1 MTGLIPGLGFGAPLI
16 LWALLLLPL
25 IWWLLRFTPP
35 KPFSTF
41 FPPIRLLLKL
51 RNREETPS
59 HSPWWLTL
67 LRISLAG
74 LVILALS
81 EPVFRP
87 DTSQS
92 KLSAP
97 LVILVDNG
105 WAAAANW
112 NSRQQIAR
120 EEIMRARNSHL
131 PVVLVPTVPG
141 TNDGIGFEIPDDA
154 LDRLQTL
161 SPKPYAPARQRLLE
175 RLAPALSEQDALNIL
190 WLSDG
195 LGYER
200 ELNFANNLV
209 GLADQSSLTIFVP
222 EPGANPLF
230 LGRPEQTN
238 TGLDI
243 SVNRIVATIAR
254 SGRVEARALNGRLL
268 SEQEFFLGEGVKT
281 TRVEFVMPLELR
293 NQVTRVEISAEHS
306 AGAVRLLDDR
316 WRKHRVGLI
325 SGENLD
331 AAQPLLSPLFY
342 IEKALAPFAEIH
354 TGIEPTIPENIERI
368 ISEQVG
374 VMVMADVGNFAPE
387 TTEILT
393 NWVNQGGMLI
403 RFAGPRLASGSSG
416 LLPVRLRNGSRT
428 LGGTLSWSDPQPLAE
443 FSPTSPFSDLEV
455 SSDIT
460 VSRQVLAEPDIGL
473 PERIWARL
481 QDGTPLVTGARQGN
495 GWLVLFHVTASPNWS
510 NLPLSGTFVDM
521 LGKLVE
527 RSGFSQIG
535 AQTDNAGEA
544 NATNR
549 ISLPP
554 VSILNATGIAGPP
567 PANAIPISADDFAGH
582 VVGPDTPPGF
592 YGHDEALLA
601 LNTIAPDAEFSL
613 LPAPPADAR
622 QLTYARLAPTP
633 IKRWLLLAAFGLLL
647 LDGLAVIFLSGG
659 LRRLA
664 IKAGPI
670 TPVIIAFALTILVS
684 GNPALAQ
691 TTEPDSAQLSPA
703 EEFALRAANETRL
716 AYVITGNS
724 EIDETARAGLTGLS
738 RILQQRT
745 AMEPGDPVGVNIAQ
759 DELAFFPLIYWPLTS
774 DAHALDTTSAAR
786 IDAYMRHGGTILFDT
801 REQTITVNP
810 NDGGPG
816 MAALRRVL
824 ASLDIPP
831 IEPVPASHVLTKAF
845 YLLQDFPG
853 RYEGGRLWTESSH
866 NGAASASSTN
876 ASRNADGVSTILIT
890 SNDLAA
896 AWAIDDS
903 GRPIF
908 PVVPGGDRQREIA
921 YRVGVNIVMYTL
933 TGNYKADQVHIPALL
948 ERLGQ

>member
-1 MTGLIPGLGFGAPLI
+1 MNGLIPGLGFGAPLI

-92 KLSAP
+92 RLSAP

-120 EEIMRARNSHL
+120 EEIMRARDSGF
-131 PVVLVPTVPG
+131 PVALVPTVPG
-141 TNDGIGFEIPDDA
+141 ATNSIVFETPDDA
-154 LDRLQTL
+154 LDRLQSL
-161 SPKPYAPARQRLLE
+161 SPKPYAPARQILLE
-175 RLAPALSEQDALNIL
+175 HLAPALAEQDTLNFL

-200 ELNFANNLV
+200 DVDFAAKLIE
-209 GLADQSSLTIFVP
+209 LADQFSLTVFVP
-222 EPGANPLF
+222 EPGANPVF
-230 LGRPEQTN
+230 LGIPEQTN

-243 SVNRIVATIAR
+243 SVNRIIATNAR
-254 SGRVEARALNGRLL
+254 LGRVEARALNGRLL
-268 SEQEFFLGEGVKT
+268 SEQEFFLGEGVMT

-293 NQVTRVEISAEHS
+293 NQVTRIEISGEHS

-354 TGIEPTIPENIERI
+354 TGIEPTIPENIERM
-368 ISEQVG
+368 ISEQVD
-374 VMVMADVGNFAPE
+374 VIVMADVGNLAPE
-387 TTEILT
+387 TSEALAS
-393 NWVNQGGMLI
+393 WVNQGGMLI
-403 RFAGPRLASGSSG
+403 RFAGPRLASGSFD

-443 FSPTSPFSDLEV
+443 FSQTSPFSDLEV
-455 SSDIT
+455 PSDVT
-460 VSRQVLAEPDIGL
+460 VSRQILAEPDIGL

-481 QDGTPLVTGARQGN
+481 QDGTPLVTGTRHGT
-495 GWLVLFHVTASPNWS
+495 GWLVLFHVTASPDWS

-521 LGKLVE
+521 LGKLLE
-527 RSGFSQIG
+527 RSGFSQIS
-535 AQTDNAGEA
+535 ASDSGEEDTS
-544 NATNR
+544 ATTS

-554 VSILNATGIAGPP
+554 VSILDAAGVAGPP
-567 PANAIPISADDFAGH
+567 PANAIPISANDFARH
-582 VVGPDTPPGF
+582 VAGPDTPPGF

-601 LNTIAPDAEFSL
+601 LNTIAADTKFSL

-659 LRRLA
+659 LRRL
-664 IKAGPI
+664 ITKAGPI
-670 TPVIIAFALTILVS
+670 SPVVFAFALTILAT
-684 GNPALAQ
+684 GNLAIAQ
-691 TTEPDSAQLSPA
+691 TTQTSAGQLSAA

-716 AYVITGNS
+716 AYVVTGNP

-745 AMEPGDPVGVNIAQ
+745 AMEPGAPIGVNISQ
-759 DELAFFPLIYWPLTS
+759 DELAFFPLIYWPLTA
-774 DAHALDTTSAAR
+774 DARPLDTNTAAR

-801 REQTITVNP
+801 REQTITLDP

-853 RYEGGRLWTESSH
+853 RYEGGRLWTESAH
-866 NGAASASSTN
+866 NGTANGA
-876 ASRNADGVSTILIT
+876 RNADGVSTILIT

-903 GRPIF
+903 GRPVF
-908 PVVPGGDRQREIA
+908 PVAPGGNRQREIA